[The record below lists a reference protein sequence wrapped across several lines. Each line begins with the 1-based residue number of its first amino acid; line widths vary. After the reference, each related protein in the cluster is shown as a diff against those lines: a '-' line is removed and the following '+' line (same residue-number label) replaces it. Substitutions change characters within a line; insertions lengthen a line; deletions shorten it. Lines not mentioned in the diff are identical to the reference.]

1 MKSYK
6 IRSLIYFGCFVAAAV
21 VYYNIEQN
29 EFFQNSILSS
39 QVVDVEPEEN
49 QEKENEEDKALH

>member
-1 MKSYK
+1 MKAYK

-29 EFFQNSILSS
+29 EVFQNSILSS
-39 QVVDVEPEEN
+39 QVADIEAEEN
-49 QEKENEEDKALH
+49 QEEGKEEGKTRQ